1 MEKQALNTTSEANSQ
16 RPKMSFIKQVFAP
29 LVGLSTIDTIRVL
42 YFLISFFS
50 LSVGLDTPTIY
61 IVLIIANFANAAR
74 VVSKV
79 KLTE

>member
-1 MEKQALNTTSEANSQ
+1 MEKQALNTNNEANCQ
-16 RPKMSFIKQVFAP
+16 QPKMGFFKQVFAP
-29 LVGLSTIDTIRVL
+29 FAGLSTMDTLRVI
-42 YFLISFFS
+42 YFIISFFS